1 MGHGTKD
8 KASSSLRRGIGIATV
23 RLRGICAAMVLG
35 GTMVCAQAPAR
46 VRWADVLRQAHVWY
60 AGQEARAIAE
70 NVLRYQRASGGWP
83 KDIDMATVPAATP
96 PTRPDATLDNN
107 ATTTQIR
114 FLARIP
120 GNPYRDA
127 AARGIDYL
135 LAAQYANGGW
145 PQYYPLRTDYSRYIT
160 FNDGAMVNALSVLEE
175 VAQAKSPFTF
185 VDAARRQRAAEAVIR
200 AIPVILKTQVSVNG
214 VLTVWGGQH
223 DEVTLEP
230 RSARTF
236 EPVALASSESVG
248 VVRFLMRQPK
258 APAIVRAVEAAI
270 AWFKA
275 TQQADGRWARFYEIG
290 TNRPIFAGRDAIVRY
305 SVDEIE
311 QERRE
316 GYAWYGTWP
325 RELVEREYSAWKARQ

>member
-1 MGHGTKD
+1 MSAG
-8 KASSSLRRGIGIATV
+8 V
-23 RLRGICAAMVLG
+23 VLG
-35 GTMVCAQAPAR
+35 GTMVCAQAPAP
-46 VRWADVLRQAHVWY
+46 VRWAEILRQPDTWY
-60 AGQEARAIAE
+60 AGQDARAIAD
-70 NVLRYQRASGGWP
+70 NVLRYQRESGGWP
-83 KDIDMATVPAATP
+83 KDIDMATVPAAKAP
-96 PTRPDATLDNN
+96 DRPDATIDNN

-120 GNPYRDA
+120 GDKYRHGA
-127 AARGIDYL
+127 LRGIDYL

-145 PQYYPLRTDYSRYIT
+145 PQFYPLRTDYSRYIT
-160 FNDGAMVNALSVLEE
+160 FNDGAMVNAVSVLEE
-175 VAQAKSPFTF
+175 IALARSPFTF
-185 VDAARRQRAAEAVIR
+185 IDAARRQRAANAVTR
-200 AIPVILKTQVSVNG
+200 AIPVILKTQVVVNNA
-214 VLTVWGGQH
+214 LTVWGGQH

-230 RSARTF
+230 RAARTF

-258 APAIVRAVEAAI
+258 TPEIVRAVEAAI

-275 TQQADGRWARFYEIG
+275 TQQPDGRWARFYEIG